1 MMRGF
6 FMSEAGNRR
15 WLFAAISLLA
25 AMIFATAVWAAPWW
39 TNGEV
44 TIGPF
49 GARHCF
55 GGACRPAGLSWVG
68 GTDLW
73 MRSAIATGAAGVL
86 AMLTSL
92 GVAAGFAA
100 RREPVL
106 VAKMSLVT
114 IACAIACA
122 AYFVMKMPELQGTAI
137 GAGLILFAVAIVIGS
152 VTPLAVLRRRR
163 RA

>member
-1 MMRGF
+1 MMRAR
-6 FMSEAGNRR
+6 MNRR

-25 AMIFATAVWAAPWW
+25 AMMFATAVWAAPWW
-39 TNGEV
+39 INGEV

-49 GARHCF
+49 GARSCF
-55 GGACRPAGLSWVG
+55 GGECRPTGLRWAG

-73 MRSAIATGAAGVL
+73 MRSAIATGAAGVI

-92 GVAAGFAA
+92 GVAGGFAA

-106 VAKMSLVT
+106 VAKMSLVS

-122 AYFVMKMPELQGTAI
+122 AYFVTKMPELQGTAI
-137 GAGLILFAVAIVIGS
+137 GAGMILYAAAIVTGS

>member
-1 MMRGF
+1 MPEVR
-6 FMSEAGNRR
+6 SRR
-15 WLFAAISLLA
+15 WLFAAISLLV
-25 AMIFATAVWAAPWW
+25 AMMFATAVWAAPWW
-39 TNGEV
+39 INGEV

-55 GGACRPAGLSWVG
+55 GGSCRPTGLSWVG

-73 MRSAIATGAAGVL
+73 MRSAIATGAAGVI

-92 GVAAGFAA
+92 GVSAGLVA

-122 AYFVMKMPELQGTAI
+122 AYFVAKMPELQGTAI
-137 GAGLILFAVAIVIGS
+137 GAGMILFAAAIVIGS
-152 VTPLAVLRRRR
+152 VTPLVVLRRHR

>member
-1 MMRGF
+1 MMRAR
-6 FMSEAGNRR
+6 MNRR

-25 AMIFATAVWAAPWW
+25 AMLFATAVWAAPWW
-39 TNGEV
+39 INGEV

-92 GVAAGFAA
+92 AVAAGFVA

-106 VAKMSLVT
+106 VSKVSLVT
-114 IACAIACA
+114 I
-122 AYFVMKMPELQGTAI
+122 
-137 GAGLILFAVAIVIGS
+137 
-152 VTPLAVLRRRR
+152 
-163 RA
+163 

>member
-1 MMRGF
+1 M
-6 FMSEAGNRR
+6 NRR
-15 WLFAAISLLA
+15 WLFAAIALLA
-25 AMIFATAVWAAPWW
+25 AALFATAVWVAPWW

-49 GARHCF
+49 GARSCF
-55 GGACRPAGLSWVG
+55 GGACRPTGLAWAG

-73 MRSAIATGAAGVL
+73 MRSAIATGAAGVI

-92 GVAAGFAA
+92 GVAGGFAA

-106 VAKMSLVT
+106 VAKMTLVS
-114 IACAIACA
+114 IACALACA
-122 AYFVMKMPELQGTAI
+122 AYFVTHIPELQGTAI
-137 GAGLILFAVAIVIGS
+137 GAGMILYAAAIVMGAAM
-152 VTPLAVLRRRR
+152 PLGVLRRHR